1 MNNKVYDVLFFV
13 GGSALTLLGFF
24 TTYNESSENFFNRY
38 KTDWYDFLFIIVGI
52 SMIVFGFVR
61 RSWGKKEDKK

>member
-38 KTDWYDFLFIIVGI
+38 KTD
-52 SMIVFGFVR
+52 
-61 RSWGKKEDKK
+61 